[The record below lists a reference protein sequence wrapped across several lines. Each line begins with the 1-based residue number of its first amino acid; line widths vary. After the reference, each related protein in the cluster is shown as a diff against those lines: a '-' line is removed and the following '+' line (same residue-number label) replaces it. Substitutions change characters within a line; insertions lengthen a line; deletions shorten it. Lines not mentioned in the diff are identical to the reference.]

1 MGRFASRAKTSP
13 SVETASE
20 LLGLDSLAPFED
32 RSHGVSTD
40 HPPTL
45 SDLAERVERLERDNA
60 QLRSVLV
67 AVGSLMGARDI
78 LVACDSERAP
88 S

>member
-60 QLRSVLV
+60 QLRSVLGL
-67 AVGSLMGARDI
+67 VGALLDRTQLSSDCSTA
-78 LVACDSERAP
+78 AS
-88 S
+88 